1 MQIGFLNLIIRI
13 TLKYTQVNLL
23 YLFCTVFLNLLVTLK
38 YTQVCQIRKIKLLP
52 GNYRF
57 LAIKGADRK

>member
-13 TLKYTQVNLL
+13 
-23 YLFCTVFLNLLVTLK
+23 TLK